1 MVSIVAE
8 QPAAGSTRRHAT
20 LAIIGLPNAGK
31 STLLNALLGQK
42 LAATSQIPQTTRT
55 RVLGVVDRGEVQ
67 LAFLDTPGIHLPKH
81 ALNERMMAHVEQAL
95 EEADLLL
102 WVVDADD
109 YLGTGEHALAK
120 RLRKLGRPTY
130 LLLNKVDLLSKGR
143 LLEKIATYKD
153 LLPFKEIVPIGAKMG
168 LNLDPLWTILER
180 DATLP
185 GWLHEEEVFTD
196 QTERSLASE
205 FIREKVLR
213 KTREEVPHGVAVYI
227 EQWLEADHEEYPEDM
242 DPGGVLIA
250 AQILVDRDGH
260 RKILLG
266 SGGEMIKDIRQS
278 AQRELKK
285 LLQRPVRLELFV
297 KVDEGWRDRPERLDR
312 LEL

>member
-1 MVSIVAE
+1 VAD
-8 QPAAGSTRRHAT
+8 QPGAGATRRHAT
-20 LAIIGLPNAGK
+20 LAIVGLPNAGK

-42 LAATSQIPQTTRT
+42 LAATSQVPQTTRT
-55 RVLGVVDRGEVQ
+55 RVLGVVLRGEVQ

-81 ALNERMMAHVEQAL
+81 ALNERMMSHVDQAL
-95 EEADLLL
+95 EEADLVL

-109 YLGTGEHALAK
+109 YLGVGEHALAK

-130 LLLNKVDLLSKGR
+130 LLLNKIDLLSKSR
-143 LLEKIATYKD
+143 LLEKVATYKD

-168 LNLDPLWTILER
+168 LNLDPLWSLLER
-180 DATLP
+180 DALLP
-185 GWLHEEEVFTD
+185 GWVHEEEIFTD
-196 QTERSLASE
+196 QTERSLAAE

-213 KTREEVPHGVAVYI
+213 KTREEVPHGVAVWI
-227 EQWLEADHEEYPEDM
+227 EQWLEAGQEDYPEDLG
-242 DPGGVLIA
+242 PEGVFIA

-266 SGGEMIKDIRQS
+266 SAGDMIKDIRQS

-312 LEL
+312 LQL

>member
-1 MVSIVAE
+1 VAE
-8 QPAAGSTRRHAT
+8 RRHAT

-102 WVVDADD
+102 WVVDANE

-120 RLRKLGRPTY
+120 RLRNLGRPTY
-130 LLLNKVDLLSKGR
+130 LLLNKIDLLSKGR

-153 LLPFKEIVPIGAKMG
+153 LLPFKEIVPIGAKTG
-168 LNLDPLWTILER
+168 QNLEPLWAILER
-180 DATLP
+180 DAALP

-196 QTERSLASE
+196 QTERALAAE

-213 KTREEVPHGVAVYI
+213 KTREEVPHGVAVLI
-227 EQWLEADHEEYPEDM
+227 EQWLEPGHGDYPEDLG
-242 DPGGVLIA
+242 PEGVFIS

-266 SGGEMIKDIRQS
+266 TGGERIKDIRQS

-312 LEL
+312 LSI

>member
-1 MVSIVAE
+1 MAE
-8 QPAAGSTRRHAT
+8 PSGTGPNRRHAT

-55 RVLGVVDRGEVQ
+55 KVLGVMDRGEVQ

-81 ALNERMMAHVEQAL
+81 ALNERMMAHVDQAL
-95 EEADLLL
+95 EEADMLL

-130 LLLNKVDLLSKGR
+130 LLLNKIDLLSKGR

-180 DATLP
+180 DATQP
-185 GWLHEEEVFTD
+185 GWPYGEEVFTD

-213 KTREEVPHGVAVYI
+213 KTREEVPHGVAVLI
-227 EQWLEADHEEYPEDM
+227 EQWLEAGQEDYPEDLG
-242 DPGGVLIA
+242 PEGVFIA
-250 AQILVDRDGH
+250 ARILVDRDGH

-312 LEL
+312 LSI

>member
-1 MVSIVAE
+1 VVE
-8 QPAAGSTRRHAT
+8 RRHAT

-67 LAFLDTPGIHLPKH
+67 LAFLDTPGVHLPKH

-143 LLEKIATYKD
+143 LLGKIATYKE
-153 LLPFKEIVPIGAKMG
+153 LLPFQEIVPISAKMG

-180 DATLP
+180 DATVP

-196 QTERSLASE
+196 QTERTLASE

-213 KTREEVPHGVAVYI
+213 KTREEVPHGVAVFI
-227 EQWLEADHEEYPEDM
+227 EQWLEPGQADYPEDLG
-242 DPGGVLIA
+242 PEGVLIA

-297 KVDEGWRDRPERLDR
+297 KVDEGWRDRPDRLDR
-312 LEL
+312 LSI

>member
-1 MVSIVAE
+1 VVE
-8 QPAAGSTRRHAT
+8 RRHAT

-130 LLLNKVDLLSKGR
+130 LLLNKIDLLSKGR
-143 LLEKIATYKD
+143 LLTKIATYKE

-213 KTREEVPHGVAVYI
+213 KTREEVPHGVAVLI
-227 EQWLEADHEEYPEDM
+227 EQWLEPGQEDYPEDLG
-242 DPGGVLIA
+242 PEGVLIA

-266 SGGEMIKDIRQS
+266 SGGEMIKYIRQS
-278 AQRELKK
+278 AQRELRK

-297 KVDEGWRDRPERLDR
+297 KVDEGWRDRPDRLDR
-312 LEL
+312 LSI

>member
-1 MVSIVAE
+1 MGE
-8 QPAAGSTRRHAT
+8 RRHAT
-20 LAIIGLPNAGK
+20 VAIIGLPNAGK

-42 LAATSQIPQTTRT
+42 LAATSQTPQTTRT
-55 RVLGVVDRGEVQ
+55 RVLGVAGRGDVQ

-102 WVVDADD
+102 WVVDASEF
-109 YLGTGEHALAK
+109 LGAGEHALAK
-120 RLRKLGRPTY
+120 RLRKMARPTY
-130 LLLNKVDLLSKGR
+130 LLLNKIDLISKSR
-143 LLEKIATYKD
+143 LLEKVATYKD
-153 LLPFKEIVPIGAKMG
+153 LIPFREVVPIGAKMG
-168 LNLDPLWTILER
+168 LNLDPLWALLDR
-180 DATLP
+180 DAAQA
-185 GWLHEEEVFTD
+185 GWPYDEETFTD
-196 QTERSLASE
+196 QTERSLATE

-213 KTREEVPHGVAVYI
+213 KTREEVPHGVAVLI
-227 EQWLEADHEEYPEDM
+227 ERWIEAGQADYPEDM
-242 DPGGVLIA
+242 DPDGVFIA
-250 AQILVDRDGH
+250 AQVLVDRDGH

-266 SGGEMIKDIRQS
+266 SGGLMIKDIRQS

-312 LEL
+312 LSI

>member
-1 MVSIVAE
+1 MVE
-8 QPAAGSTRRHAT
+8 RRHAT

-130 LLLNKVDLLSKGR
+130 LLLNKIDLLSKGR
-143 LLEKIATYKD
+143 LLTKIATYKE

-213 KTREEVPHGVAVYI
+213 KTREEVPHGVAVLI
-227 EQWLEADHEEYPEDM
+227 EQWLEPGQEDYPEDLG
-242 DPGGVLIA
+242 PEGVLIA

-297 KVDEGWRDRPERLDR
+297 KVDEGWRDRPDRLDR
-312 LEL
+312 LSI

>member
-1 MVSIVAE
+1 MGD
-8 QPAAGSTRRHAT
+8 QPASDQNRRHAT
-20 LAIIGLPNAGK
+20 IAIVGLPNAGK

-55 RVLGVVDRGEVQ
+55 RVRGVVDRGDVQ
-67 LAFLDTPGIHLPKH
+67 LAFLDTPGVHLPKH

-102 WVVDADD
+102 WVVDADGH
-109 YLGTGEHALAK
+109 LGTGERALAK
-120 RLRKLGRPTY
+120 RLRRLERPVY
-130 LLLNKVDLLSKGR
+130 LLLNKIDLLSKGR
-143 LLEKIATYKD
+143 LLEKVALYKD
-153 LLPFKEIVPIGAKMG
+153 LLPFQEIVPVGAKTG
-168 LNLDPLWTILER
+168 VNLDPLWALLER
-180 DATLP
+180 DAAQP
-185 GWLHEEEVFTD
+185 GWPYGEEAFTD
-196 QTERSLASE
+196 QTERSLAAE

-213 KTREEVPHGVAVYI
+213 KTREEVPHGVAVLI
-227 EQWLEADHEEYPEDM
+227 ERWIETGQENFPEDL
-242 DPGGVLIA
+242 DSTGVFIA
-250 AQILVDRDGH
+250 ARILVDRDGH

-285 LLQRPVRLELFV
+285 VLDRPVRLELFV
-297 KVDEGWRDRPERLDR
+297 KVDEGWRDRPDRLDR

>member
-1 MVSIVAE
+1 MVE
-8 QPAAGSTRRHAT
+8 RRHAT

-67 LAFLDTPGIHLPKH
+67 LAFLDTPGIHLPKP
-81 ALNERMMAHVEQAL
+81 ALTERMMAHVEQAL

-130 LLLNKVDLLSKGR
+130 LLLNKIDLLSKGR
-143 LLEKIATYKD
+143 LLTKIATYKE

-213 KTREEVPHGVAVYI
+213 KTREEVPHGVAVRI
-227 EQWLEADHEEYPEDM
+227 EQWLEPGPEDYPEDLG
-242 DPGGVLIA
+242 PEGVLIA

-297 KVDEGWRDRPERLDR
+297 KVDEGWRDRPDRLDR
-312 LEL
+312 LSI

>member
-1 MVSIVAE
+1 MSDA
-8 QPAAGSTRRHAT
+8 RRHAT

-42 LAATSQIPQTTRT
+42 LAATSQTPQTTRT
-55 RVLGVVDRGEVQ
+55 RVLGVVDRGDVQ

-130 LLLNKVDLLSKGR
+130 LLLNKIDLLSKGR
-143 LLEKIATYKD
+143 LLEKVATYKD

-168 LNLDPLWTILER
+168 LNLDPLWTLLER
-180 DATLP
+180 DATQP
-185 GWLHEEEVFTD
+185 GWLHDEEVFTD

-213 KTREEVPHGVAVYI
+213 KTREEVPHGVAVLI
-227 EQWLEADHEEYPEDM
+227 EQWLEPGHADYPEDLG
-242 DPGGVLIA
+242 PEGVYIA

-312 LEL
+312 LSI

>member
-1 MVSIVAE
+1 
-8 QPAAGSTRRHAT
+8 
-20 LAIIGLPNAGK
+20 
-31 STLLNALLGQK
+31 
-42 LAATSQIPQTTRT
+42 
-55 RVLGVVDRGEVQ
+55 
-67 LAFLDTPGIHLPKH
+67 
-81 ALNERMMAHVEQAL
+81 MAHVEQAL

-153 LLPFKEIVPIGAKMG
+153 LLPFVEIVPIGAKMG

-180 DATLP
+180 DATQP
-185 GWLHEEEVFTD
+185 GWLHDEEVFTD
-196 QTERSLASE
+196 QTERSLAAE

-213 KTREEVPHGVAVYI
+213 KTREEVPHGVAVLI
-227 EQWLEADHEEYPEDM
+227 EQWLEPDHDDYPEDLG
-242 DPGGVLIA
+242 PEGVFIA
-250 AQILVDRDGH
+250 ARILVDRDGH

-278 AQRELKK
+278 AQRELRK

-312 LEL
+312 LSL

>member
-1 MVSIVAE
+1 MPSGACIVAE
-8 QPAAGSTRRHAT
+8 RRHAT

-55 RVLGVVDRGEVQ
+55 RVLGVLDRGDVQ

-81 ALNERMMAHVEQAL
+81 ALNERMMGHVEQAL
-95 EEADLLL
+95 AEADLIL

-120 RLRKLGRPTY
+120 RLRNLGRPTY
-130 LLLNKVDLLSKGR
+130 LLLNKIDLLSKGR

-168 LNLDPLWTILER
+168 LNLDPLWSLLER
-180 DATLP
+180 DATQP
-185 GWLHEEEVFTD
+185 GWPYSEEVFTD

-213 KTREEVPHGVAVYI
+213 KTREEVPHGVAVFI
-227 EQWLEADHEEYPEDM
+227 EQWLEPGQEDYPEDLG
-242 DPGGVLIA
+242 PEGVLIA

-278 AQRELKK
+278 AQRELRK

-312 LEL
+312 LSL

>member
-1 MVSIVAE
+1 MVE
-8 QPAAGSTRRHAT
+8 RRHAT

-95 EEADLLL
+95 DEADLLL

-143 LLEKIATYKD
+143 LLGKIATYKE
-153 LLPFKEIVPIGAKMG
+153 LLPFQEIVPISAKMG

-180 DATLP
+180 DATVP

-196 QTERSLASE
+196 QTERTLASE

-213 KTREEVPHGVAVYI
+213 KTREEVPHGVAVFI
-227 EQWLEADHEEYPEDM
+227 EQWLEPGQEDYPEDLG
-242 DPGGVLIA
+242 PEGVLIA

-297 KVDEGWRDRPERLDR
+297 KVDEGWRDRPDRLDR
-312 LEL
+312 LSI

>member
-1 MVSIVAE
+1 MAE
-8 QPAAGSTRRHAT
+8 RRHAT

-55 RVLGVVDRGEVQ
+55 RVLGVVDRGDVQ

-153 LLPFKEIVPIGAKMG
+153 LLPFQEIVPISAKMG

-180 DATLP
+180 DAALP
-185 GWLHEEEVFTD
+185 GWLHEEEIFTD

-213 KTREEVPHGVAVYI
+213 KTREEVPHGVAVFI
-227 EQWLEADHEEYPEDM
+227 EQWMEAGHEEYPEDM
-242 DPGGVLIA
+242 GPDGVFIA

>member
-1 MVSIVAE
+1 MAD
-8 QPAAGSTRRHAT
+8 QPDLSTTRRHAT

-42 LAATSQIPQTTRT
+42 LAATSQMPQTTRT
-55 RVLGVVDRGEVQ
+55 RVLGVVDRGDVQ

-81 ALNERMMAHVEQAL
+81 ALNERMMAHVDQAL
-95 EEADLLL
+95 EEADILL
-102 WVVDADD
+102 WMVDADD

-120 RLRKLGRPTY
+120 RLRKLERPTY
-130 LLLNKVDLLSKGR
+130 LLLNKIDLLSKGR

-168 LNLDPLWTILER
+168 LNLDPLWALLER
-180 DATLP
+180 DAILP
-185 GWLHEEEVFTD
+185 GWPYAEEVFTD
-196 QTERSLASE
+196 QTERSLAAE

-213 KTREEVPHGVAVYI
+213 KTREEVPHGIAVLI
-227 EQWLEADHEEYPEDM
+227 EQWLEPDHAEYPEDM
-242 DPGGVLIA
+242 GPDGVFIA

-312 LEL
+312 LSI

>member
-1 MVSIVAE
+1 VADK
-8 QPAAGSTRRHAT
+8 RHAT

-55 RVLGVVDRGEVQ
+55 RVLGVVDRGDVQ

-180 DATLP
+180 DAVQP
-185 GWLHEEEVFTD
+185 GWPYDAEVFTD

-213 KTREEVPHGVAVYI
+213 KTREEVPHGVAVLI
-227 EQWLEADHEEYPEDM
+227 EQWIEPGHADYPEDLG
-242 DPGGVLIA
+242 PEGIFIA
-250 AQILVDRDGH
+250 AMIMVDRDGH

-278 AQRELKK
+278 AQRELRK

-312 LEL
+312 LSI

>member
-1 MVSIVAE
+1 MS
-8 QPAAGSTRRHAT
+8 PARRHAT

-55 RVLGVVDRGEVQ
+55 RVLGVVNRGDVQ

-120 RLRKLGRPTY
+120 RLRKLGRPVY
-130 LLLNKVDLLSKGR
+130 LLLNKIDLLSKGR
-143 LLEKIATYKD
+143 LLEKVATYKD

-168 LNLDPLWTILER
+168 LNLDPLWTLLEGE
-180 DATLP
+180 AAQP

-213 KTREEVPHGVAVYI
+213 KTREEVPHGVAVLI
-227 EQWLEADHEEYPEDM
+227 EQWLEPGQPDYPGDLGPE
-242 DPGGVLIA
+242 GVFIA

-266 SGGEMIKDIRQS
+266 SQGEMIKDIRQS
-278 AQRELKK
+278 AQRELRK

-312 LEL
+312 LEI

>member
-1 MVSIVAE
+1 VVE
-8 QPAAGSTRRHAT
+8 RRHAT

-130 LLLNKVDLLSKGR
+130 LLLNKIDLLSKGR
-143 LLEKIATYKD
+143 LLTKIATYKE

-213 KTREEVPHGVAVYI
+213 KTREEVPHGVAVLI
-227 EQWLEADHEEYPEDM
+227 EQWLEPGQEDYPEDLG
-242 DPGGVLIA
+242 PEGVLIA

-278 AQRELKK
+278 AQRELRK

-297 KVDEGWRDRPERLDR
+297 KVDEGWRDRPDRLDR
-312 LEL
+312 LSI

>member
-1 MVSIVAE
+1 MAE
-8 QPAAGSTRRHAT
+8 PTRRHAT

-55 RVLGVVDRGEVQ
+55 RVLGVVDRGDVQ
-67 LAFLDTPGIHLPKH
+67 LAFLDTPGIRLPKH

-130 LLLNKVDLLSKGR
+130 LLLNKIDLLSKGR

-180 DATLP
+180 DAAQP
-185 GWLHEEEVFTD
+185 GWLHDEEVFTD

-213 KTREEVPHGVAVYI
+213 TAWRCSSSSGWSRGTRNIQKISARRVSSLRPRFS
-227 EQWLEADHEEYPEDM
+227 W
-242 DPGGVLIA
+242 IA
-250 AQILVDRDGH
+250 MATARSCWAAAA
-260 RKILLG
+260 R
-266 SGGEMIKDIRQS
+266 
-278 AQRELKK
+278 
-285 LLQRPVRLELFV
+285 
-297 KVDEGWRDRPERLDR
+297 
-312 LEL
+312 

>member
-1 MVSIVAE
+1 MAE
-8 QPAAGSTRRHAT
+8 RRHAT

-55 RVLGVVDRGEVQ
+55 RVLGVVNRAEVQ
-67 LAFLDTPGIHLPKH
+67 LCFLDTPGIHLPKH
-81 ALNERMMAHVEQAL
+81 ALNDRMMTHVDQAL
-95 EEADLLL
+95 EEADLIL

-130 LLLNKVDLLSKGR
+130 LLLNKIDLLSKGR
-143 LLEKIATYKD
+143 LLEKVATYKD

-168 LNLDPLWTILER
+168 LNLDPLWTILDR
-180 DATLP
+180 DASQP
-185 GWLHEEEVFTD
+185 GWLHDEETFTD
-196 QTERSLASE
+196 QTERSLATE

-213 KTREEVPHGVAVYI
+213 KTREEVPHGVAVLI
-227 EQWLEADHEEYPEDM
+227 ERWLEAGHEDFPEDL
-242 DPGGVLIA
+242 DPEGVFIA
-250 AQILVDRDGH
+250 ARILVDRDGH
-260 RKILLG
+260 RKIILG

-297 KVDEGWRDRPERLDR
+297 KVDEGWRDRPERLDQ
-312 LEL
+312 LSI

>member
-1 MVSIVAE
+1 VADK
-8 QPAAGSTRRHAT
+8 RHAT

-130 LLLNKVDLLSKGR
+130 LLLNKIDLLSKGR

-180 DATLP
+180 DATQP
-185 GWLHEEEVFTD
+185 GWLHDEEVFTD

-213 KTREEVPHGVAVYI
+213 KTREEVPHGVAVLI
-227 EQWLEADHEEYPEDM
+227 EQWLEPGHEEYPEDLG
-242 DPGGVLIA
+242 PEGVLIA

-312 LEL
+312 LSI